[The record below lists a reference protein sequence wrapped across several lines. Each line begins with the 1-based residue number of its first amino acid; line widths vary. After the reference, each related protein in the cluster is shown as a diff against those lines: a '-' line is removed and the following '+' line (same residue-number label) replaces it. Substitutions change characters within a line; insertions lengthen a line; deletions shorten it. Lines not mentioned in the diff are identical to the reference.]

1 MNTELFISRKTLS
14 KDSFNYSRPI
24 IRIAILSI
32 VLGIS
37 VMILSVAIVTGFQQE
52 IRNKVV
58 GFGSHLRISKFD
70 SNKSYERE
78 PVSTDQG
85 FYPQTGVD
93 NVRHIQVFAMKAG
106 IVKTKD
112 QIQGVALKGVGD
124 DFNWKFFKDKII
136 KGKVPDYSKN
146 ETSNKILVSKAL
158 SKLLK
163 LKAGDD
169 LRMYFIIGNH
179 QRGRKFNIS
188 GIYETGLADFDKKF
202 IIGDI
207 RHIQKLNG
215 WDDDQVGGFEVL
227 VHDFDKLTETGK
239 ALYQKIPYNLNI
251 QSIVNLHPEIFDW
264 LELQDMNVVIIL
276 IIMVLVASI
285 TMISTLLILILERTN
300 MIGVLKALGMKN
312 YGIRKV
318 FLYTASF
325 IVIRGLVIGNIVA
338 LLLAFIQQYFGVI
351 KLPQESY
358 FVSVVPI
365 NLDIIDLLWINAGT
379 LFVCYLMMIVPSMVI
394 TRISPVRA
402 IRFE

>member
-52 IRNKVV
+52 IRDKVV
-58 GFGSHLRISKFD
+58 GFGSHLRITKFD

-78 PVSTDQG
+78 PVSTDQD
-85 FYPQTGVD
+85 FYPSVD
-93 NVRHIQVFAMKAG
+93 LKNVRHIQVFAMKAG
-106 IVKTKD
+106 IVKTRD
-112 QIQGVALKGVGD
+112 QIQGVALKGAGK
-124 DFNWKFFKDKII
+124 DFNWKFFRDKII
-136 KGKVPDYSKN
+136 KGQVPDYSKN
-146 ETSNKILVSKAL
+146 KTSDEILVSKAL

-163 LKAGDD
+163 LKVGDD

-227 VHDFDKLTETGK
+227 VYDFDKLVETGQ
-239 ALYQKIPYNLNI
+239 ALYDEIPYNLNI
-251 QSIVNLHPEIFDW
+251 QSIENLHPEIFDW
-264 LELQDMNVVIIL
+264 LELQDMNVIIIL
-276 IIMVLVASI
+276 VIMVVVASI

-300 MIGVLKALGMKN
+300 MIGILKSLGMKN
-312 YGIRKV
+312 RSIRKV
-318 FLYTASF
+318 FLYNASF
-325 IVIRGLVIGNIVA
+325 IVLRGLLIGNVLA
-338 LLLAFIQQYFGVI
+338 LGLAFIQEYFGVI
-351 KLPQESY
+351 TLSQESY
-358 FVSVVPI
+358 FVSVVPV
-365 NLDIIDLLWINAGT
+365 NLQVLDLVWINAGT
-379 LFVCYLMMIVPSMVI
+379 LIVSYLMMIIPSMVI
-394 TRISPVRA
+394 SRISPVKA

>member
-14 KDSFNYSRPI
+14 KDSFNYSKPI

-52 IRNKVV
+52 IREKVV
-58 GFGSHLRISKFD
+58 GFGSHLRITKFD

-78 PVSTDQG
+78 PVSTNQK

-93 NVRHIQVFAMKAG
+93 NIRHIQVFAMKAG
-106 IVKTKD
+106 IVKTKE
-112 QIQGVALKGVGD
+112 QIQGVALKGVGK
-124 DFNWKFFKDKII
+124 DFNWHFFKDKII
-136 KGKVPDYSKN
+136 EGQIPDYSKGK
-146 ETSNKILVSKAL
+146 TSNEILVSKTL

-163 LKAGDD
+163 LGVGDD

-179 QRGRKFNIS
+179 QRGRKFTLS
-188 GIYETGLADFDKKF
+188 GIYETGLADFDEKF

-207 RHIQKLNG
+207 RHIRKLNG

-227 VHDFDKLTETGK
+227 VHDFDKITETGR
-239 ALYQKIPYNLNI
+239 ALYEKIPYDLNI
-251 QSIVNLHPEIFDW
+251 QSIENLHPEIFDW

-312 YGIRKV
+312 GGIRKV

-325 IVIRGLVIGNIVA
+325 IVVRGLLIGNIVA
-338 LLLAFIQQYFGVI
+338 LLLAFIQDYFGVI
-351 KLPQESY
+351 KLSQESY

-365 NLDIIDLLWINAGT
+365 NLDILDLLWINAGT
-379 LFVCYLMMIVPSMVI
+379 LLICYLMMIIPSMVI

>member
-1 MNTELFISRKTLS
+1 LNTELFISRKTLS

-112 QIQGVALKGVGD
+112 QIQGVALKGVGK

-146 ETSNKILVSKAL
+146 ETSDKILVSKAL

-325 IVIRGLVIGNIVA
+325 IVVRGLVIGNIVA

-351 KLPQESY
+351 KLSQESY

-365 NLDIIDLLWINAGT
+365 NLDIFDLLWINAGT
-379 LFVCYLMMIVPSMVI
+379 LLICYLMMIVPSMVI